1 MISYMQYCWAT
12 EPARALLQEKVME
25 IPTIQSGTTNA
36 TNDLPLKG
44 SLVLDFSQFLSGP
57 LATLRLAD
65 MGARVIKIE
74 RPGLGD
80 LGRTLYLSDLDI
92 DGVNTLFHAINRNKE
107 SFAADLKN
115 PPALDKL
122 RRLFGGAG

>member
-1 MISYMQYCWAT
+1 
-12 EPARALLQEKVME
+12 ME
-25 IPTIQSGTTNA
+25 IPTIQSATTNA

-74 RPGLGD
+74 RPGRGD
-80 LGRTLYLSDLDI
+80 LGRTLYLSDTDVH
-92 DGVNTLFHAINRNKE
+92 GENTFFHALNRTQE
-107 SFAADLKN
+107 SYAADLKN
-115 PPALDKL
+115 PSDLEKL
-122 RRLFGGAG
+122 R